1 MLFFILFLDG
11 KGDLINNVIMYDIVD
26 NIIEVF
32 VIKLKYLI
40 KFGENIDG
48 KWVYRFVFYLRFV
61 YWVYNMLYRRRILG

>member
-11 KGDLINNVIMYDIVD
+11 KGDLINNVIIYNISD

-32 VIKLKYLI
+32 VLKLKYLI

-48 KWVYRFVFYLRFV
+48 KWVYRFVFYFRFG
-61 YWVYNMLYRRRILG
+61 YWVYNMLCCR